1 MAGNKKW
8 FVLRVISGKE
18 RKLREYINLE
28 VSRSGWTELV
38 TQVLVPT
45 EKVYK
50 VKNGKKVIHEKNF
63 FPGYIMIEAEEDKLR
78 GEVVQ
83 KIRSINGVINFLGT
97 KTGDPIPLRQSE
109 VNRILG
115 KVDDAEEAGMGMNEP
130 FIKGETVKIIDGP
143 FNDFTGNIEEVN
155 EEKKKLKVIVK
166 IFGRKTPVE
175 LSLIHI

>member
-97 KTGDPIPLRQSE
+97 KTGDPIPPPAIR
-109 VNRILG
+109 G
-115 KVDDAEEAGMGMNEP
+115 KQN
-130 FIKGETVKIIDGP
+130 T
-143 FNDFTGNIEEVN
+143 
-155 EEKKKLKVIVK
+155 
-166 IFGRKTPVE
+166 R
-175 LSLIHI
+175 